1 MGVGGGEGEQR
12 RSNDGEMMA
21 ISSLFNDQQNPIQQL
36 QVKFKEV
43 EVGFKTWL
51 SKQSIPVEAAVVST
65 MSGVQ
70 GAFIGGLMGT
80 LSPEMPQTDPQAMA
94 SMKQAQALVGG
105 PWVQAR
111 NFAAITGV
119 NAGIACVM
127 KQGHGHEQI
136 ASCLYGEATP
146 YRLFCMLFAISSD
159 FVETLRSLSFCF
171 DFLASMAETEEQIVM
186 SFFDYLCDVN
196 DNEMYAAPLGFM
208 LYEIILENLLMK
220 AKALG
225 SGFAYSLVS
234 QGLQG
239 QPINAITTAAGFAL
253 GERFSKPSP
262 EDPFYT
268 RSRTMLL
275 KLGLQ
280 KYEKNFKKGLL
291 TDPTLPLLTDS
302 ALRDV
307 SIPPGPRLLILDHIQ
322 RDPEINGKRGK

>member
-1 MGVGGGEGEQR
+1 MGLGGGEGEQR
-12 RSNDGEMMA
+12 SGGGGEMMA
-21 ISSLFNDQQNPIQQL
+21 MSSLFKDQQNPIQQL

-80 LSPEMPQTDPQAMA
+80 LSPEMPQADPQAMA

-127 KQGHGHEQI
+127 KRIRGKE
-136 ASCLYGEATP
+136 
-146 YRLFCMLFAISSD
+146 D
-159 FVETLRSLSFCF
+159 
-171 DFLASMAETEEQIVM
+171 
-186 SFFDYLCDVN
+186 
-196 DNEMYAAPLGFM
+196 
-208 LYEIILENLLMK
+208 LES
-220 AKALG
+220 AVVAALG

-239 QPINAITTAAGFAL
+239 QPVNAITTAAGFAVFQGIFFKL

-322 RDPEINGKRGK
+322 RDPEIKAKRGK

>member
-1 MGVGGGEGEQR
+1 MGLGGGGEGEQR
-12 RSNDGEMMA
+12 RGGGEMMA
-21 ISSLFNDQQNPIQQL
+21 MSSYFNDQQNPIQQL

-127 KQGHGHEQI
+127 KRIRGKE
-136 ASCLYGEATP
+136 
-146 YRLFCMLFAISSD
+146 D
-159 FVETLRSLSFCF
+159 
-171 DFLASMAETEEQIVM
+171 
-186 SFFDYLCDVN
+186 
-196 DNEMYAAPLGFM
+196 
-208 LYEIILENLLMK
+208 LES
-220 AKALG
+220 AVVAALG

-239 QPINAITTAAGFAL
+239 QPVNAITTAAGFAVFQGIFFKL

-275 KLGLQ
+275 KLGLE

-322 RDPEINGKRGK
+322 RDPEIKGKRGK

>member
-12 RSNDGEMMA
+12 RSSGGEMMA
-21 ISSLFNDQQNPIQQL
+21 ISSLFNEQQNPIQQL

-43 EVGFKTWL
+43 EVSFKTWL

-127 KQGHGHEQI
+127 KRIRGKE
-136 ASCLYGEATP
+136 
-146 YRLFCMLFAISSD
+146 D
-159 FVETLRSLSFCF
+159 
-171 DFLASMAETEEQIVM
+171 
-186 SFFDYLCDVN
+186 
-196 DNEMYAAPLGFM
+196 
-208 LYEIILENLLMK
+208 LES
-220 AKALG
+220 AVVAALG

-239 QPINAITTAAGFAL
+239 QPINAITTAAGFAVFQ
-253 GERFSKPSP
+253 GIFFKAS
-262 EDPFYT
+262 DHF
-268 RSRTMLL
+268 
-275 KLGLQ
+275 GLQ

-322 RDPEINGKRGK
+322 RDPEIKGKRGK

>member
-1 MGVGGGEGEQR
+1 MGLGGGEGGEER
-12 RSNDGEMMA
+12 RSGGEKMMMA
-21 ISSLFNDQQNPIQQL
+21 MSSLFSDQQQNPIQQI

-43 EVGFKTWL
+43 EVGVKTWL
-51 SKQSIPVEAAVVST
+51 SKQSIPVEAAVVAT

-80 LSPEMPQTDPQAMA
+80 LSPEMPQTSNDPQAMA

-127 KQGHGHEQI
+127 KRVRGKE
-136 ASCLYGEATP
+136 
-146 YRLFCMLFAISSD
+146 D
-159 FVETLRSLSFCF
+159 
-171 DFLASMAETEEQIVM
+171 
-186 SFFDYLCDVN
+186 
-196 DNEMYAAPLGFM
+196 
-208 LYEIILENLLMK
+208 LES
-220 AKALG
+220 AVVAALG

-239 QPINAITTAAGFAL
+239 QPVNAITTAAGFAVFQGIFFKL

-268 RSRTMLL
+268 RSRSMLL

-322 RDPEINGKRGK
+322 RDPEIKGKRGK